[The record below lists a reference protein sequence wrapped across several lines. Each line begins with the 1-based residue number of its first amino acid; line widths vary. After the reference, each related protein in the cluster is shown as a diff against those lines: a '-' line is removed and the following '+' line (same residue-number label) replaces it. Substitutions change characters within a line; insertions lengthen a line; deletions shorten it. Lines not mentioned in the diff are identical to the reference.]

1 MWRKLHAKANGVI
14 WEIRVNGYCP
24 GPSTVP
30 PCVNVSVYIGV
41 AGARSHHPGGVNA
54 VFVDG
59 HVEFKSEN
67 IDLSLWQALASINGG
82 EIISAD

>member
-1 MWRKLHAKANGVI
+1 MASF
-14 WEIRVNGYCP
+14 CP
-24 GPSTVP
+24 GPSTIP
-30 PCVNVSVYIGV
+30 PCVNVRVYIGV

-67 IDLSLWQALASINGG
+67 VDLSLWQSLASINGG
-82 EIISAD
+82 EIISAE